1 MKSAGIKKTRGI
13 SEEEAVDSE
22 REEER
27 KGMEKKI
34 FGKSLAEKLPVFVSS
49 SSSDSSFSLWSEGN
63 TRRRRRRLWEWG
75 EMAMAMVKLMAMASS
90 GTVHRKDLFDFF
102 PFLFSFFNEWSTRNG
117 F

>member
-49 SSSDSSFSLWSEGN
+49 SSSDSSFSL
-63 TRRRRRRLWEWG
+63 
-75 EMAMAMVKLMAMASS
+75 
-90 GTVHRKDLFDFF
+90 
-102 PFLFSFFNEWSTRNG
+102 
-117 F
+117 